1 MQARRISA
9 PLFALELFSN
19 GQSDGC
25 VRMRWTRMVC
35 TVGKQE
41 TWKRARRSRNPQ
53 SHESHREEMRRERT
67 HLQDAFDERRRPT
80 RPMRTSLHV
89 FLPVQSTVPIFT
101 CAVEDPFPSISHSS
115 AGFGAVPHLPSDVLV
130 VSHDLPVRLAY
141 PSWSKWKVAFRAL
154 VIFDVIT

>member
-25 VRMRWTRMVC
+25 ARMRWTCKVC

-67 HLQDAFDERRRPT
+67 RLQDAFDERRRPT

-101 CAVEDPFPSISHSS
+101 CAVEDPVPPSHTPLRVSVPYPISLRTSSLSRTIFPY
-115 AGFGAVPHLPSDVLV
+115 GWRTPRGPSGRSPFVL
-130 VSHDLPVRLAY
+130 
-141 PSWSKWKVAFRAL
+141 WSFS
-154 VIFDVIT
+154 T